1 MKFTKYGKFHN
12 GTEMKQNQN
21 IWTFMKNSTKKNAIA
36 KILLVISIIAIS
48 MCQNIVAKNQNNSPA
63 RNTSMRFVDFGGLD
77 SASLANI
84 IPKNTITKKQGKS
97 KTPPTPLLT
106 MNNFNFDLEAW
117 LPRLVQ
123 IVNST
128 DGSFFSV
135 GVCGT
140 CLLQAYEMAAEILH
154 YGNTPP
160 TQEGY
165 FFTPAPHTN
174 PFTDFRQRHSIL
186 YSTMVDIVE
195 YYVIPASNPQERFAN
210 SARVAYASAI
220 SLLPQYNW
228 RFLGYG
234 TTQSEIRQI
243 LGQILQGSVGSLYIT
258 STTHRSSAGVD
269 TYHSVLLVR
278 TSGGVRVL
286 QTNVTGAPDYY
297 LRHIARE
304 NATIQSLQE
313 SLVQVGVPNSQL
325 IMLGVSQVNGSY
337 AIPFASALSF
347 SDCSGEGDSRRGNAR
362 IPTASTL
369 NQCTSG
375 RCNQ

>member
-1 MKFTKYGKFHN
+1 
-12 GTEMKQNQN
+12 
-21 IWTFMKNSTKKNAIA
+21 MKNIFAVFMAIFLISPNLISQNLNAADLIDDD
-36 KILLVISIIAIS
+36 KYIN
-48 MCQNIVAKNQNNSPA
+48 MQNFMPPK
-63 RNTSMRFVDFGGLD
+63 
-77 SASLANI
+77 SLITPNKPTT
-84 IPKNTITKKQGKS
+84 PK
-97 KTPPTPLLT
+97 TPLLM
-106 MNNFNFDLEAW
+106 MNNFDFDLEAW

-128 DGSFFSV
+128 DGSLFSV

-174 PFTDFRQRHSIL
+174 PFTEFRQRHSIL
-186 YSTMVDIVE
+186 YATLVDIVE
-195 YYVIPASNPQERFAN
+195 YYVIPASNPQERFSN

-228 RFLGYG
+228 QFLGYG
-234 TTQSEIRQI
+234 STQDEINRI
-243 LGQILQGSVGSLYIT
+243 LGQILRGSVGSLYVT
-258 STTHRSSAGVD
+258 SMTHRSNAGVN
-269 TYHSVLLVR
+269 THHSVLLVR
-278 TSGGVRVL
+278 TRGGVRVL

-297 LRHIARE
+297 LRQLARE

-313 SLVQVGVPNSQL
+313 SLTQVGVPNSQL
-325 IMLGVSQVNGSY
+325 IMVGASQVNGDY
-337 AIPFASALSF
+337 TIPFASALSF
-347 SDCSGEGDSRRGNAR
+347 SDCVGEGDGRRGNAR
-362 IPTASTL
+362 IPTASAL
-369 NQCTSG
+369 NQCASG

>member
-1 MKFTKYGKFHN
+1 
-12 GTEMKQNQN
+12 
-21 IWTFMKNSTKKNAIA
+21 MKNIFVIFMAIFIISQNLNA
-36 KILLVISIIAIS
+36 K
-48 MCQNIVAKNQNNSPA
+48 
-63 RNTSMRFVDFGGLD
+63 DLD
-77 SASLANI
+77 SDKYIYTQGFAAPNSLRAD
-84 IPKNTITKKQGKS
+84 KS
-97 KTPPTPLLT
+97 NKPNQAKAPTLM
-106 MNNFNFDLEAW
+106 MNNFDFDLEAW

-160 TQEGY
+160 TQDGY
-165 FFTPAPHTN
+165 FFNPAPHTN
-174 PFTDFRQRHSIL
+174 PFIDFRQRHSIL
-186 YSTMVDIVE
+186 YATLVDIVE

-228 RFLGYG
+228 QFLGYG
-234 TTQSEIRQI
+234 ITQDEINHI
-243 LGQILQGSVGSLYIT
+243 LGQILQGSVGSLYVT
-258 STTHRSSAGVD
+258 STTHRNREGVN
-269 TYHSVLLVR
+269 THHSVLLVR
-278 TSGGVRVL
+278 TSGGVRVI

-304 NATIQSLQE
+304 NATIQSLRE
-313 SLVQVGVPNSQL
+313 SLTQVGVPNSQL
-325 IMLGVSQVNGSY
+325 IMLGASQVNGSY
-337 AIPFASALSF
+337 TIPFASALSF
-347 SDCSGEGDSRRGNAR
+347 SDCGGEGDGRRGNAR
-362 IPTASTL
+362 IPSASAL
-369 NQCTSG
+369 NQCASG

>member
-1 MKFTKYGKFHN
+1 
-12 GTEMKQNQN
+12 
-21 IWTFMKNSTKKNAIA
+21 MKNIFVIFMAIFIISQNLNA
-36 KILLVISIIAIS
+36 K
-48 MCQNIVAKNQNNSPA
+48 
-63 RNTSMRFVDFGGLD
+63 DLD
-77 SASLANI
+77 SDKYIYTQGFAAPNSLRAD
-84 IPKNTITKKQGKS
+84 KS
-97 KTPPTPLLT
+97 NKPNQAKAPNALT
-106 MNNFNFDLEAW
+106 MNNFDFDLEAW

-128 DGSFFSV
+128 DGSLFSV

-154 YGNTPP
+154 YGNNPP
-160 TQEGY
+160 TQDGY
-165 FFTPAPHTN
+165 FFNPAPHTN

-186 YSTMVDIVE
+186 YATLVDIVE

-228 RFLGYG
+228 QFLGYG
-234 TTQSEIRQI
+234 TTQDEINRI
-243 LGQILQGSVGSLYIT
+243 LGQILQGSVGSLYVT
-258 STTHRSSAGVD
+258 STTHRNSEGVN
-269 TYHSVLLVR
+269 THHSVLLVR
-278 TSGGVRVL
+278 TSGGVRVI

-313 SLVQVGVPNSQL
+313 SLTQVGVPNSQL
-325 IMLGVSQVNGSY
+325 IMLGASQVNGSY
-337 AIPFASALSF
+337 TIPFASALSF
-347 SDCSGEGDSRRGNAR
+347 SDCGGEGDGRRGNAR
-362 IPTASTL
+362 IPSASAL
-369 NQCTSG
+369 NQCASG

>member
-1 MKFTKYGKFHN
+1 
-12 GTEMKQNQN
+12 
-21 IWTFMKNSTKKNAIA
+21 MKNPAKKNTIA
-36 KILLVISIIAIS
+36 KNLLAIIIVIS
-48 MCQNIVAKNQNNSPA
+48 MCQNVIAKSQDNSPA
-63 RNTSMRFVDFGGLD
+63 RNISTRFVDVDSFD
-77 SASLANI
+77 SASLRNAT
-84 IPKNTITKKQGKS
+84 PKNNITTKKHS
-97 KTPPTPLLT
+97 KPNTQPPLLT
-106 MNNFNFDLEAW
+106 MNSFDFDLEVW
-117 LPRLVQ
+117 LPRLVE

-165 FFTPAPHTN
+165 FFNPAPHTN

-186 YSTMVDIVE
+186 YTTLVDIVE
-195 YYVIPASNPQERFAN
+195 YYVIPASSPQERFAN

-220 SLLPQYNW
+220 SLLPQYDW
-228 RFLGYG
+228 QFLGYG
-234 TTQSEIRQI
+234 TTQDEVRRI
-243 LGQILQGSVGSLYIT
+243 LGQVLQGSVGSLYIT
-258 STTHRSSAGVD
+258 SMTHRSSTGTD
-269 TYHSVLLVR
+269 THHSVLLVR
-278 TSGGVRVL
+278 SRGGVRVL

-304 NATIQSLQE
+304 NTTIQSLQD
-313 SLVQVGVPNSQL
+313 SLSQVGTQGSQL
-325 IMLGVSQVNGSY
+325 IMVAVSQVNGSY
-337 AIPFASALSF
+337 TIPFASALSF
-347 SDCSGEGDSRRGNAR
+347 GDCNGEGEERRGNAR

-369 NQCTSG
+369 NQCASG

>member
-1 MKFTKYGKFHN
+1 MKFAKCGKYHN
-12 GTEMKQNQN
+12 KAKMWQNQN
-21 IWTFMKNSTKKNAIA
+21 IWTFMRNTTKKIAIT
-36 KILLVISIIAIS
+36 KILLVISIVAIHI
-48 MCQNIVAKNQNNSPA
+48 CQNIAAKSQDNSQ
-63 RNTSMRFVDFGGLD
+63 NTSMRFVDFNALD
-77 SASLANI
+77 SASLGNMER
-84 IPKNTITKKQGKS
+84 KNNVATNKQDKS

-106 MNNFNFDLEAW
+106 MNNFDFDLEAW

-165 FFTPAPHTN
+165 FFNPAPRTN

-186 YSTMVDIVE
+186 YATLVDIVE

-234 TTQSEIRQI
+234 TTQGEIRQI

-258 STTHRSSAGVD
+258 SMTHRSSAGVN
-269 TYHSVLLVR
+269 THHSVLLVR
-278 TSGGVRVL
+278 TSGGVRVI

-313 SLVQVGVPNSQL
+313 SLTQVGVPNSQL
-325 IMLGVSQVNGSY
+325 IMVGVSQVNGGY
-337 AIPFASALSF
+337 TIPFASALSF
-347 SDCSGEGDSRRGNAR
+347 SDCTGEGDSRRGNAR

-369 NQCTSG
+369 NQCASG

>member
-1 MKFTKYGKFHN
+1 
-12 GTEMKQNQN
+12 
-21 IWTFMKNSTKKNAIA
+21 MKNTTKKIVAKSLLVIGVVAICQNAIA
-36 KILLVISIIAIS
+36 QNQRNIQNSI
-48 MCQNIVAKNQNNSPA
+48 KNNSID
-63 RNTSMRFVDFGGLD
+63 SMRFVDFGSLD
-77 SASLANI
+77 SASLRNIGHANNA
-84 IPKNTITKKQGKS
+84 PKS
-97 KTPPTPLLT
+97 KTPKAPLLE
-106 MNNFNFDLEAW
+106 MNNFEFDLEAW

-128 DGSFFSV
+128 DGSLFSV

-174 PFTDFRQRHSIL
+174 PFTEFRQRHSIL
-186 YSTMVDIVE
+186 YATLVDIVG

-228 RFLGYG
+228 QFLGYG
-234 TTQSEIRQI
+234 TTQDEVRRI
-243 LGQILQGSVGSLYIT
+243 LGQILQGSVGSLYVT
-258 STTHRSSAGVD
+258 SMTHRSTAGVD
-269 TYHSVLLVR
+269 THHSVLLVR
-278 TSGGVRVL
+278 TRGGVRVL

-297 LRHIARE
+297 LRYLARE
-304 NATIQSLQE
+304 NTTIQGLQE
-313 SLVQVGVPNSQL
+313 SLTQVGVQGSQL

-337 AIPFASALSF
+337 TIPFASALSF
-347 SDCSGEGDSRRGNAR
+347 SDCVGEGDSRRGNAR

-369 NQCTSG
+369 NQCVSG

>member
-12 GTEMKQNQN
+12 GTEMWQNQN
-21 IWTFMKNSTKKNAIA
+21 IWTFMKNSTKKIAIA

-48 MCQNIVAKNQNNSPA
+48 MCQNITAKSQDNSPA
-63 RNTSMRFVDFGGLD
+63 RNTSMRFVDFGDLD
-77 SASLANI
+77 SASLGNI
-84 IPKNTITKKQGKS
+84 ERKNNVATNKQGKS
-97 KTPPTPLLT
+97 KTSPLPLLT
-106 MNNFNFDLEAW
+106 MNNFDLEAW

-165 FFTPAPHTN
+165 FFTPTPHTN

-258 STTHRSSAGVD
+258 STTHRSSAGSD

-313 SLVQVGVPNSQL
+313 SLVQVGVQNSQL
-325 IMLGVSQVNGSY
+325 IMVGVSQVNGSY
-337 AIPFASALSF
+337 TIPFASALSF

>member
-1 MKFTKYGKFHN
+1 
-12 GTEMKQNQN
+12 
-21 IWTFMKNSTKKNAIA
+21 MKNSTKKIAIA

-48 MCQNIVAKNQNNSPA
+48 MCQNITAKSQDNSPA

-77 SASLANI
+77 SASLGNI
-84 IPKNTITKKQGKS
+84 ERKNNVATNKQGKS
-97 KTPPTPLLT
+97 KTSPPPLLT
-106 MNNFNFDLEAW
+106 MNNFDFDLEAW

-140 CLLQAYEMAAEILH
+140 CLLQAYEMAAEILR
-154 YGNTPP
+154 YGNIPP

-258 STTHRSSAGVD
+258 STTHRSSAGAD

-313 SLVQVGVPNSQL
+313 SLVQVGVQNSQL
-325 IMLGVSQVNGSY
+325 IMVGVSQVNGSY
-337 AIPFASALSF
+337 TIPFASALSF